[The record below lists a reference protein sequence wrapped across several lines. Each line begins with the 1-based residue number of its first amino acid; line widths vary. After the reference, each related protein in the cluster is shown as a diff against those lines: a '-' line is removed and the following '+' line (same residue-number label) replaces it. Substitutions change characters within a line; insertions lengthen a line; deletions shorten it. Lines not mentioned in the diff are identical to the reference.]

1 LRASERLI
9 AALRATGRTV
19 ETPVTGS
26 VLVDGEEVSSEAWDR
41 LVQAWDGTEDGLED
55 LGWELREDE
64 DR

>member
-1 LRASERLI
+1 M
-9 AALRATGRTV
+9 
-19 ETPVTGS
+19 TGS